1 MADGRFDFARL
12 GETVDVAVRQLDR
25 VIDRTWYP
33 IDKAGNGNMKWRP
46 VGLGMMGLQDV
57 FFKLNLP
64 FDSEEAK
71 RLQARI
77 AEEIYYHALK
87 ASSDLAEELGAHET
101 FPETCGEGA
110 AAV

>member
-1 MADGRFDFARL
+1 M
-12 GETVDVAVRQLDR
+12 
-25 VIDRTWYP
+25 IDRTWYP
-33 IDKAGNGNMKWRP
+33 IDKAGRGNMKWRP

-87 ASSDLAEELGAHET
+87 ASLRLSRRAWRPRDLPGDARRRGS
-101 FPETCGEGA
+101 P
-110 AAV
+110 AV